1 MRGVDVKRKRDYSK
15 QIEYQR
21 RYYAKCRAAKAKSCA
36 YCGTEF
42 IPSRG
47 VGFRYCSAEHSAQA
61 KKDRDNARPA
71 PSPEDRKRWNEAW
84 RAKNPDRARELANN
98 SRRRIRAEKGREDR
112 TTEYIARAAK
122 KGLVYRSLEQR
133 RNDAA
138 AKEAARKLTTEQ
150 SKAMRKAEIAA
161 LKAAR
166 PSEAEEWRHRY
177 RTDDAFRQKEI
188 QRLKAQ
194 KLKRKKAMASGL
206 NAKQT
211 LSLYAERSTCL
222 YCGCALSEREKV
234 LEHMDPLARGG
245 AHEAHNLTVAC
256 RKCNTRKSGKPFAA
270 WLKMVVAERQTLVA
284 NEYARKRCGVDTL
297 SLIVTGPVRYAT

>member
-47 VGFRYCSAEHSAQA
+47 VGFRYCSAEHSAQS

-71 PSPEDRKRWNEAW
+71 PSPEERKRWNEAW

-98 SRRRIRAEKGREDR
+98 SRSRIRAEKGREDR

-138 AKEAARKLTTEQ
+138 AKEAARQLD
-150 SKAMRKAEIAA
+150 IAA
-161 LKAAR
+161 RREAR
-166 PSEAEEWRHRY
+166 KPKMTAGEKWRVKY
-177 RTDDAFRQKEI
+177 RTNPLFRQKEL
-188 QRLKAQ
+188 QRLRKC
-194 KLKRKKAMASGL
+194 KLKRKKAMDSGL
-206 NAKQT
+206 TTKQT
-211 LSLYAERSTCL
+211 LAVYAERSTCL
-222 YCGCALSEREKV
+222 YCGCALTDKQKT
-234 LEHMDPLARGG
+234 LDHMVPLSMGG
-245 AHEAHNLTVAC
+245 EHEAFNLAVAC
-256 RKCNTRKSGKPFAA
+256 SSCNTKKSNKTFDVWLLCIPEQRRDLVLHEFNARRAA
-270 WLKMVVAERQTLVA
+270 KGDRA
-284 NEYARKRCGVDTL
+284 KC
-297 SLIVTGPVRYAT
+297 TGPF